1 MDLDPPDVG
10 GEVRLQG
17 GRRGVWR
24 MPWLVRRVGKKSS
37 SGGLSSG
44 SSKPP
49 LVPEVVPDVR
59 EVPRHRS
66 LARCPCEETY
76 LRKEKDEGFG
86 LDKIEHCY

>member
-1 MDLDPPDVG
+1 MWGTRFGSREAGGASGGSLVG
-10 GEVRLQG
+10 SSGRQEV
-17 GRRGVWR
+17 
-24 MPWLVRRVGKKSS
+24 S

-66 LARCPCEETY
+66 LARSPCEETY
-76 LRKEKDEGFG
+76 LRKEKDECF
-86 LDKIEHCY
+86 K